1 MSRAWSVVV
10 SVVVSLVA
18 AVPLAAQSP
27 ADEAQLHLTKARALA
42 GSDFM
47 PTEELLCNELP
58 GASPFDAMEKEDRV
72 TPTRVFDNL
81 YYIGTRSVG
90 TWAVK
95 TSQGIILIN
104 ALHTQWVNSTLL
116 PGLKKVGLDP
126 ADVKYVIVTQAEGD
140 HYGGAKYFQDKYS
153 SAVIMSPA
161 DWDGLARTGGARGG
175 PRSDSAG
182 RGGRGPGSS
191 TGQGGRRG
199 GGFGGGRGGGGGGFG
214 GGRGGGGF
222 GGGRGESRGGE
233 GRGGEQSRTMV
244 DAPPRRD
251 QTVFDGEKIT
261 LGDET
266 ITLVMTPSYT
276 TGTISVIVPVTWHG
290 EQHTAVVIGATRIP
304 PFNSLL
310 TAYINSTK
318 HLGELAET
326 AHVDVGL
333 VTNPFVDNSVAR
345 MDSFRRMA
353 ADAQNPFII
362 GREGFQRLVGVI
374 GECGW
379 VNLLHPRERD
389 TGSP

>member
-1 MSRAWSVVV
+1 MPRARSDVALLVLL
-10 SVVVSLVA
+10 LVA
-18 AVPLAAQSP
+18 IAPLPAQSP
-27 ADEAQLHLTKARALA
+27 AEEAQLHLTKARTLA

-47 PTEELLCNELP
+47 SVEELLCNELP
-58 GASPFDAMEKEDRV
+58 GASPFDLPEKEDRV

-81 YYIGTRSVG
+81 FYIGTRNVG
-90 TWAVK
+90 AWAVK

-104 ALHTQWVNSTLL
+104 ALHTRWVTSTLL

-126 ADVKYVIVTQAEGD
+126 ADVKYVIVTQGEGD

-153 SAVIMSPA
+153 SWVMMSPA
-161 DWDGLARTGGARGG
+161 DWDGLARSAGGRGG
-175 PRSDSAG
+175 QRGDSAG
-182 RGGRGPGSS
+182 RAGRGS
-191 TGQGGRRG
+191 GQGEGGRRGG

-222 GGGRGESRGGE
+222 GGGRDISRGGE
-233 GRGGEQSRTMV
+233 GRGGGQARAMMDE
-244 DAPPRRD
+244 APRRD

-276 TGTISVIVPVTWHG
+276 SGAMSVIVPVTWHG
-290 EQHTAVVIGATRIP
+290 EPHTAVVIGATRIP

-310 TAYINSTK
+310 TAYINAAK
-318 HLGELAET
+318 HLGELADS

-333 VTNPFVDNSVAR
+333 LTNPFVDNSVAR
-345 MDSFRRMA
+345 MDSLRRLPADARHPFVIGQEGFRRLM
-353 ADAQNPFII
+353 
-362 GREGFQRLVGVI
+362 GVI

-389 TGSP
+389 PGPP